1 MVSLVFIVIGILSLI
16 IVIVFKKQ
24 INKYYENVKG
34 LSKSHAKF
42 YKNIIVFFVPI
53 IFIIAGLIQ
62 YILPLIDENF
72 KTKIINLY
80 ESTDINFQIIAGS
93 LFILFGIFTFILR
106 FTSYKYKYF
115 AKLSVM
121 EEKYGKVEGNI
132 IHSIS
137 YTLVPICFGIYLLFK
152 YLN

>member
-1 MVSLVFIVIGILSLI
+1 MISLI
-16 IVIVFKKQ
+16 FIGVGVLCLALILLFKKQ

-34 LSKSHAKF
+34 LSESHAVI
-42 YKNIIVFFVPI
+42 YKNVIVFIIPS

-62 YILPLIDENF
+62 LAWSIIDESL
-72 KTKIINLY
+72 KEDIINLFQSQ
-80 ESTDINFQIIAGS
+80 EINFQIIAGT
-93 LFILFGIFTFILR
+93 LFVIFGVFTFVIR
-106 FTSYKYKYF
+106 FTKHKYKLF

-121 EEKYGKVEGNI
+121 EEKYGKLFGNI

-137 YTLVPICFGIYLLFK
+137 YTIVPIGFGIYLILK